1 MSFQKNS
8 HCSYCGHPFEADQ
21 AWPRTCSQCDNT
33 TFLNP
38 TPIVV
43 MLLPVEEGLLVI
55 RRGIPPQQGWLALPG
70 GFVDYGESWQE
81 AGAREVWEET
91 GLRIDPLEIEEFA
104 VRSTPRGDQIL
115 IFGLAQAR
123 VTAALPPFEPT
134 TETAERVVITEAIE
148 LAFPL
153 HTEVSQNYFK
163 SQMETR

>member
-8 HCSYCGHPFEADQ
+8 HCSYCGHPFALDQ
-21 AWPRTCSQCDNT
+21 PWPRVCAHCHNV

-43 MLLPVEEGLLVI
+43 MLLPVDEGLLVI
-55 RRGIPPQQGWLALPG
+55 RRGIPPQQGRLALPG

-81 AGAREVWEET
+81 AGARELWEEA
-91 GLRIDPLEIEEFA
+91 GVRIAPQEIKEFW

-115 IFGLAQAR
+115 IFGLAQGRTA
-123 VTAALPPFEPT
+123 AALPPFEPSDET
-134 TETAERVVITEAIE
+134 TERQIITAPQE

-153 HTEVSQNYFK
+153 HTEVVK
-163 SQMETR
+163 SFFGSCTA